1 MEPVSLNLSAY
12 LQIIV
17 IFGTDAS
24 ETVQLTYMHHTETSS
39 INTKSRNSKLAFII
53 LLEYFSS
60 AVH

>member
-12 LQIIV
+12 LQIIL

-24 ETVQLTYMHHTETSS
+24 ETFQLAYMHHPETNS
-39 INTKSRNSKLAFII
+39 IKTKSRNSKLAFVTF
-53 LLEYFSS
+53 LEYFSS